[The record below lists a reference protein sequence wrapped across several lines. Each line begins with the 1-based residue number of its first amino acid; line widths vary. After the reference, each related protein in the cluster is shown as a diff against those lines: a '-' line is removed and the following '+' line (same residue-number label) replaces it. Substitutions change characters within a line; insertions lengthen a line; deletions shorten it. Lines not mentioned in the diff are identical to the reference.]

1 MHHFFLICFPFPF
14 YKSSLPRSPKWVFPL
29 RYCSIPS
36 FHQQQPDWQSMR
48 DVGLSKLTKKLK
60 GCVYNWMFPW
70 QHGELGTSHDLQVCT
85 DFPTVASAQGAVGN
99 WLETGKSAAAT
110 SIQAPPAQHRSRLI
124 AMHQTA
130 FGGTQP
136 PVMAC
141 VLQKKHTKAI
151 RLVMLFVP
159 AHSNAIKQRKQLK
172 AQLKLISSWKKWY
185 VVLPQGLWNHQATW
199 LLVEQSLWETQIPNP
214 KTI

>member
-1 MHHFFLICFPFPF
+1 
-14 YKSSLPRSPKWVFPL
+14 
-29 RYCSIPS
+29 
-36 FHQQQPDWQSMR
+36 MR

-85 DFPTVASAQGAVGN
+85 DFLTVASAQGAVG
-99 WLETGKSAAAT
+99 WKQESLQLPRASKHLQPSTGQGLLLCTK
-110 SIQAPPAQHRSRLI
+110 
-124 AMHQTA
+124 
-130 FGGTQP
+130 QP

-159 AHSNAIKQRKQLK
+159 AHSNAIKERKQLK
-172 AQLKLISSWKKWY
+172 AQLKLISS
-185 VVLPQGLWNHQATW
+185 
-199 LLVEQSLWETQIPNP
+199 
-214 KTI
+214 

>member
-1 MHHFFLICFPFPF
+1 MRSLWGITEPWIEAMKSLQSPAQENTIFGTCVANPQMHKYPNQNKALHFYEKKTKQNNKMHHFFLICFPFPF

-85 DFPTVASAQGAVGN
+85 DFLTVASAQGAVG
-99 WLETGKSAAAT
+99 WKQESLQLPRASKHLQPSTG
-110 SIQAPPAQHRSRLI
+110 
-124 AMHQTA
+124 
-130 FGGTQP
+130 
-136 PVMAC
+136 
-141 VLQKKHTKAI
+141 
-151 RLVMLFVP
+151 
-159 AHSNAIKQRKQLK
+159 
-172 AQLKLISSWKKWY
+172 
-185 VVLPQGLWNHQATW
+185 QGL
-199 LLVEQSLWETQIPNP
+199 LLCTKRLLGGHSLL
-214 KTI
+214 